1 MHENNIELLCHEA
14 ERLLELNIDLLQK
27 MLTEPKVLGDSN
39 AQLFD
44 RSKAEKRIEELQ
56 GEQKKI
62 LGKEMVLAVVG
73 TMKAGKSTTINAI
86 VGKEILPNRN
96 RPMTS
101 IPTLIRH
108 VPRKIIPELRLDNIE
123 PIQKLF
129 VTLQKKIDTEDGKK
143 LLTELKKDQALW
155 KLLDIIADNTWIK
168 GNYYGEE
175 DIFSCLASLNDLVR
189 LATAL
194 RVDFPFSAYEE
205 VHKLPVIEVEF
216 SHLVGM
222 DDSQGTLTLLDTPGP
237 NEAGQPQLQ
246 AMMRDQLQ
254 KASAVLAVLDYT
266 QLKSEADQQVRKEL
280 NAIAEVA
287 AGRLFVLVN
296 KFDQKNANSDNAET
310 VKQAIPAMLDSGAL
324 NSDRVYPGSSLR
336 AYLANRARSVVDQA
350 GKLSVSEEWVDDFA
364 KMAFGLDWREEEDDV
379 LADVGVVLKKANTI
393 WRTSLFE
400 KLITEVI
407 QAAHA
412 KAAALAVDSAAAKLV
427 QNAENI
433 DEYLSLRH
441 QGLQA
446 SIHTLQT
453 QIKGLINDIEEVA
466 ACQQEVD
473 KEVECVM
480 GEITH
485 ETKNLLNNAESK
497 LEKELDKYFQEG
509 KRQEEALNKEFER
522 HSKHGKNNSGESDK
536 RGVFGTLFG
545 ALAGSVGQQTRD
557 FDPENPEVKFS
568 EHTEAMQFIKKIEES
583 VISILAEKEK
593 EIKPMLTK
601 IVGGIEGSF
610 HSKTMLAVDKIAS
623 QINSRLEEDG
633 FTVKI
638 SFPKVS
644 ELKTHLATDTRIANL
659 LEQKTFSETR
669 HRRSSGVWGTLCGW
683 FNTDD
688 WGWET
693 YKEDVTRSVVNINTI
708 KNAVRNQTKEHF
720 EKLNNAI
727 DQQVNAPILKEIESF
742 FITFKGKVEQLRHTL
757 IQSTEDHKSSQQ
769 EQEQLTERL
778 SVLRK
783 LTPEMISDSKIL
795 KKELEPML

>member
-155 KLLDIIADNTWIK
+155 KLLDIIADNTWLK

-379 LADVGVVLKKANTI
+379 LADVGIVLKKANTI

-407 QAAHA
+407 HAAHA

-446 SIHTLQT
+446 SIQTLQT
-453 QIKGLINDIEEVA
+453 QIKDLLSDIDNIDNYQKQVDSEV
-466 ACQQEVD
+466 
-473 KEVECVM
+473 KSSM
-480 GEITH
+480 GRITH
-485 ETKNLLNNAESK
+485 QTGELLSSS
-497 LEKELDKYFQEG
+497 EKILNEQLDEYFKDG
-509 KRQEEALNKEFER
+509 KRKEQDAFNMQAQQQGR
-522 HSKHGKNNSGESDK
+522 GFWNLMSTVAGNTPSGD
-536 RGVFGTLFG
+536 
-545 ALAGSVGQQTRD
+545 RD
-557 FDPENPEVKFS
+557 FDPNNSEVKFS
-568 EHTEAMQFIKKIEES
+568 EHAEAVQFIERIEES
-583 VISILAEKEK
+583 VTSLLAETEK
-593 EIKPMLTK
+593 KIKPTLTD
-601 IVGGIEGSF
+601 IVSTIEKNF
-610 HSKTMLAVDKIAS
+610 HGTTMQAVDKIAS
-623 QINSRLEEDG
+623 QINSRLEDDG

-644 ELKTHLATDTRIANL
+644 QLQTNLAIGTRMTNL
-659 LEQKTFSETR
+659 LEEKTFSETR
-669 HRRSSGVWGTLCGW
+669 QRRSSGAWGTVCKW
-683 FNTDD
+683 FNTDN

-693 YKEDVTRSVVNINTI
+693 YSVDVTRSVVDIRKIKIAVTNQTRAHFKELNNMISKKINEPILQEINT
-708 KNAVRNQTKEHF
+708 
-720 EKLNNAI
+720 
-727 DQQVNAPILKEIESF
+727 F
-742 FITFKGKVEQLRHTL
+742 FISFKGKVEQLRNTL
-757 IQSTEDHKSSQQ
+757 IQSTEDHKSSKQD
-769 EQEQLTERL
+769 QEQLTERL
-778 SVLRK
+778 SALRK